1 MPAKVFTELW
11 PGSNLRKFYFDVDDG
26 NMENAAELLQAYQQ
40 TESADMN
47 IVSRKTMEEQYEAE
61 TRSKAVMGYSVSIVI
76 ALVGILNYINSM
88 VTAIISRK
96 KEFAM
101 IQSVGMTKRQ
111 LRRMLA
117 FEGLYYVVLTLL
129 IAYILS
135 TVTVGVLVRALVAGG
150 YATFRFTLM
159 PLVGCTPVLILL
171 AFVIPY
177 ICFRKLEK
185 QSVVER
191 LRTAE

>member
-1 MPAKVFTELW
+1 
-11 PGSNLRKFYFDVDDG
+11 
-26 NMENAAELLQAYQQ
+26 
-40 TESADMN
+40 
-47 IVSRKTMEEQYEAE
+47 
-61 TRSKAVMGYSVSIVI
+61 
-76 ALVGILNYINSM
+76 
-88 VTAIISRK
+88 
-96 KEFAM
+96 M

-150 YATFRFTLM
+150 YATFRFTLI